1 MSNSCRQKIPKRNR
15 PETLTVSDYLLALK
29 RCLGQVIREL
39 CEAKNLKPVDFAIPG
54 QLTPQTVRN
63 TVKGR
68 HSPRHTTLELI
79 CHRLGTTQPQVT
91 SEVDSR
97 MKRWQSFLD

>member
-1 MSNSCRQKIPKRNR
+1 MSQPRRHKHPKRNR
-15 PETLTVSDYLLALK
+15 VEPLTVSDYLLALK

-39 CEAKNLKPVDFAIPG
+39 CEAKNLKPADFVIPG

-68 HSPRHTTLELI
+68 HSPRHTTLELF

-91 SEVDSR
+91 GEVDLR
-97 MKRWQSFLD
+97 MNSVPGK